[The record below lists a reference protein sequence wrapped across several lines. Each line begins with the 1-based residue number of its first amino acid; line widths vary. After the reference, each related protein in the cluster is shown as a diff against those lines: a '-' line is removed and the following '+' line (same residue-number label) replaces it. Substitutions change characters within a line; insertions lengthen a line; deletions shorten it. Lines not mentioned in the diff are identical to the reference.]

1 MSKEKK
7 VNPYKENKNQKG
19 FVNFLTAKTPLGLA
33 LRIVLPP
40 VIAYAYLMLCGLI
53 FDWWLHKYSMTNF
66 VFYSFIVI
74 SVIAV
79 VFMIAAI
86 VLTVKSG
93 NLKKE
98 KK

>member
-7 VNPYKENKNQKG
+7 KNPYKKKQEKKG
-19 FVNFLTAKTPLGLA
+19 LAGFLTAKTPLGMV

-53 FDWWLHKYSMTNF
+53 FDWWLHKYNMTNF
-66 VFYSFIVI
+66 IFYSFVTLAALAIIFVIV
-74 SVIAV
+74 SVI
-79 VFMIAAI
+79 
-86 VLTVKSG
+86 LTIKSG